1 MEKSLNRAELVGML
15 GLKPILNSK
24 TRRSSRSHFYENNL
38 PKIGGRT
45 LLGPILAYLGR
56 QRADL
61 IALVAH
67 EKDQRS
73 PILNYRGIHP
83 GFLDGLCCIALLE
96 LISIRWS

>member
-1 MEKSLNRAELVGML
+1 M
-15 GLKPILNSK
+15 
-24 TRRSSRSHFYENNL
+24 
-38 PKIGGRT
+38 
-45 LLGPILAYLGR
+45 GPILAYLGR
-56 QRADL
+56 QRADS